1 MRMRV
6 RKALLV
12 GLAATVGVYACLLHG
27 QDWDMIAVLDSMR
40 ELPAGLAALPPL
52 TAPTDNPQ
60 SSQKIALGKALFFD
74 KQLSGDRSLSC
85 STCHDPEKGF
95 SDGKPRAIGFN
106 GKELLRHSPTLLNA
120 AYNSLQFW
128 DGRAASLEEQARGPI
143 TSAAEM
149 NLADEA
155 ELTRRLQG
163 DPRYPGTFQQVFGEG
178 PNLTNVAKAIAA
190 YERTLVTRNSR
201 FDQYA
206 LGNKKA
212 LTHQEKVGLSL
223 FVGKARCSQCHSGP
237 NFTDNKFYNLGV
249 AEASDSGRY
258 GISKLA
264 EDLGAFKT
272 PGLRDLARHAPYMH
286 DGSLATLEAVIDYY
300 DRGGDEAK
308 NKSKLL
314 LKLDLTQ
321 EEKRALLA
329 FLTSLNGELP
339 RQPSNR
345 KVVRTKK
352 DQDIR
357 PSGDRMIKP
366 SSRRTVCGRESVE
379 MGDPACPDKWT
390 EF

>member
-1 MRMRV
+1 
-6 RKALLV
+6 LLL
-12 GLAATVGVYACLLHG
+12 GLAIAAGLYAGLLSG
-27 QDWDMIAVLDSMR
+27 QDWDMTAVLDSMR
-40 ELPAGLAALPPL
+40 ELPAGLGALPAL
-52 TAPTDNPQ
+52 TVPAGNPQ
-60 SSQKIALGKALFFD
+60 TPQKIALGKALFFD
-74 KQLSGDRSLSC
+74 KQLSGDRSISC
-85 STCHDPEKGF
+85 ATCHDPEKGF

-106 GKELLRHSPTLLNA
+106 GKELPRHSPTVLNA

-143 TSAAEM
+143 GSPAEM

-155 ELTRRLQG
+155 ELTRRLQA
-163 DPRYPGTFQQVFGEG
+163 DPRYQGKFQQIFGEG
-178 PNLTNVAKAIAA
+178 PSLNNVAKAIAA

-206 LGNKKA
+206 LGNKKV

-249 AEASDSGRY
+249 AEARDAGRY
-258 GISKLA
+258 ASTNQTD
-264 EDLGAFKT
+264 DLGAFKT

-314 LKLDLTQ
+314 LKLDLPR

-329 FLTSLNGELP
+329 FLTTLNGELP
-339 RQPSNR
+339 GQPSSQMARGSKRGSKNDR
-345 KVVRTKK
+345 
-352 DQDIR
+352 QIR
-357 PSGDRMIKP
+357 SSGDRIAGP
-366 SSRRTVCGRESVE
+366 SGQRSVCGREAAVL
-379 MGDPACPDKWT
+379 GDPACPDKWT